1 MIYEPAEDSYLL
13 QKAVRRYAQG
23 RVLDIGTGSG
33 IQALTAARKRTVR
46 SVLAVDIDNEVISFL
61 RSQKLSKKITVR
73 QSDLFSHVPGT
84 FDTIICNP
92 PYLPQDPGVTDWAL
106 YGGKKGYE
114 LLERFL
120 REVGDYLTEKG
131 RILIVFSS
139 LTNKERVDDV
149 IQQQLFQF
157 RELSRQKLA
166 FEELYCYIITPAPL
180 RKRLTQNNVTDIH
193 YFARGKRG
201 LIYTSHYHKKKVAVK
216 VPRPGSQAKGRMA
229 NEARWL
235 RVVNK
240 DGLGP
245 RLLFAG
251 RGVVVYSFV
260 AGQLLKEIIDH
271 AAYPVLRRV
280 FHTVLQQCFQLDQ
293 LGIQKEEMHRPQ
305 KHIILGTHGQVTL
318 IDFERCYRKKNPHNV
333 TQFVEFICRTGPL
346 LVQKG
351 FVLTVP
357 VLRQTA
363 QAYASKRTEE
373 SFQRLLRLVR

>member
-1 MIYEPAEDSYLL
+1 MIYEPAEDSFLL
-13 QKAVRRYAQG
+13 QKAVRRYARG

-92 PYLPQDPGVTDWAL
+92 PYLPQDSGVTDWAL

-139 LTNKERVDDV
+139 LTNKERIDTL
-149 IQQQLFQF
+149 IAQELFQKK
-157 RELSRQKLA
+157 ELSRQKLA
-166 FEELYCYIITPAPL
+166 FEELYCYSITPAPL
-180 RKRLTQNNVTDIH
+180 RKRLTQNNVTNIH

-201 LIYTSHYHKKKVAVK
+201 LIYTGSSHGKKVAIK
-216 VPRPGSQAKGRMA
+216 VPRPGSQAKGRIA

-240 DGLGP
+240 DGMGP
-245 RLLFAG
+245 RLLFARPG
-251 RGVVVYSFV
+251 FVVYVFV
-260 AGQLLKEIIDH
+260 EGQLLKELLKG
-271 AAYPVLRRV
+271 APYSVLRRI
-280 FHTVLQQCFQLDQ
+280 FRSVLQQCFQLDQ

-305 KHIILGTHGQVTL
+305 KHIILGKHGHITL
-318 IDFERCYRKKNPHNV
+318 IDFERCYLKKNPHNV
-333 TQFVEFICRTGPL
+333 TQFVEFLIRMQPMLAEKCFLVTRELLTEMARAYSQERTSKIFFQL
-346 LVQKG
+346 QDIVQ
-351 FVLTVP
+351 
-357 VLRQTA
+357 
-363 QAYASKRTEE
+363 
-373 SFQRLLRLVR
+373 

>member
-1 MIYEPAEDSYLL
+1 MIYEPAEDSFLL
-13 QKAVRRYAQG
+13 QKAVRRYARG
-23 RVLDIGTGSG
+23 RVFDIGTGSG
-33 IQALTAARKRTVR
+33 IQAVTAARKRTVR
-46 SVLAVDIDNEVISFL
+46 SVFAVDIDEEVISFL
-61 RSQKLSKKITVR
+61 RSQKLSKKITIC
-73 QSDLFSHVPGT
+73 QSDLFSHVSGT
-84 FDTIICNP
+84 FNTIICNP
-92 PYLPQDPGVTDWAL
+92 PYLPQDPRVTDRAL

-139 LTNKERVDDV
+139 LTNKERIDT
-149 IQQQLFQF
+149 IIAQELF
-157 RELSRQKLA
+157 RKKELSRQKLP
-166 FEELYCYIITPAPL
+166 FEELYCYSITSAPH
-180 RKRLTQNNVTDIH
+180 RKRLTQNNITDIH

-201 LIYTSHYHKKKVAVK
+201 LIYTGSSHGKKVAIK
-216 VPRPGSQAKGRMA
+216 VSRPGSQAKGRIA

-235 RVVNK
+235 RVVNRK
-240 DGLGP
+240 MIGP

-251 RGVVVYSFV
+251 PGLVVYVFV
-260 AGQLLKEIIDH
+260 EGQLLKELLKG
-271 AAYPVLRRV
+271 ASYSVLQRIFRS
-280 FHTVLQQCFQLDQ
+280 VLQQCFQLDQ

-305 KHIILGTHGQVTL
+305 KHIILGKHGQVTL

-363 QAYASKRTEE
+363 QAYASERTEE